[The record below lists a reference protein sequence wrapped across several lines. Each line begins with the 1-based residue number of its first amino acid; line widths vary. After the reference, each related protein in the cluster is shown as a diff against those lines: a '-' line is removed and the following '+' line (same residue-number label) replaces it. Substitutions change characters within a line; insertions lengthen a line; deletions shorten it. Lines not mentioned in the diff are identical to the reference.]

1 LINNYFILKAQVDY
15 LKNLSSSYLI
25 KNVFSTEKNL
35 IVFHL
40 LTDNGKEVYLT
51 LILEKNLECL
61 FVEDDKSIPAKNI
74 LYLFDNVLNTSITD
88 IRIEDKNRI
97 VTLELSDSCSIVFF
111 AFPKYSNLFVCKD
124 RVIVDCYS
132 DKATFLNTQ
141 IDALLPKRNADATPV
156 ESTDISSYLKNHY
169 SYIGK
174 QYREDIIQ
182 RFGNDESV
190 IYESD
195 ITDYV
200 NTILT
205 PKEFIIY
212 NNEETIVPSLTPLLA
227 YENYSREN
235 HKYINELI
243 THFYRRFKFYSSRK
257 EIKSSLTDSVDAK
270 IKRTKSRI
278 SNLQTAITEAGNS
291 DKFKKYGDILFS
303 NIHNIEKG
311 LSVYEHTA
319 EETGEKE
326 KIKLNPLISISN
338 NATNYYNKYKGM
350 KNSVAE
356 LEKKVKVLGKE
367 LIELEKQ
374 RESLIEE
381 NNFKNLKKM
390 SKAEEKEMETEKL
403 PFRIFKIDEKFEVW
417 VGKDSASNDLLTMKY
432 ASQYDLWFHVRGS
445 SGSHTILKFLD
456 KNLTPEKSLILQAAA
471 IAAYYSKARNGK
483 HVPVAYC
490 ERKYVKKRKGF
501 NQGAVVMEKEK
512 VIFVDPNVPES

>member
-1 LINNYFILKAQVDY
+1 MINNYFILKAQVDY

-35 IVFHL
+35 IAFHL
-40 LTDNGKEVYLT
+40 LTDRGKEVYLT

-74 LYLFDNVLNTSITD
+74 LYLFDNVLNISIVN

-97 VTLELSDSCSIVFF
+97 VTLGLSDSSSIVFF
-111 AFPKYSNLFVCKD
+111 AFPKYSNLFVAKD
-124 RVIVDCYS
+124 DIITDCYS
-132 DKATFLNTQ
+132 DKAIYLNTA
-141 IDALLPKRNADATPV
+141 IDELLPNRNAEAPLD
-156 ESTDISSYLKNHY
+156 STDIASYLKNNY

-182 RFGNDESV
+182 RFENDDVVEYKTE
-190 IYESD
+190 IK
-195 ITDYV
+195 DYINALV
-200 NTILT
+200 T
-205 PKEFIIY
+205 PKEFILF
-212 NNEETIVPSLTPLLA
+212 NNDETIVPSLTPLLA
-227 YENYSREN
+227 YENYTREN
-235 HKYINELI
+235 YKDINELI
-243 THFYRRFKFYSSRK
+243 TNFYRRYKFYSSRK
-257 EIKSSLTDSVDAK
+257 EIKNSLTDSVDAK
-270 IKRTKSRI
+270 IKKTKSRI
-278 SNLQTAITEAGNS
+278 SNLQTAIAEAGNS
-291 DKFKKYGDILFS
+291 DKFKKYGDILFG

-311 LSVYEHTA
+311 LSVYEHKD

-326 KIKLNPLISISN
+326 KIKLNPLISVSN

-356 LEKKVKVLGKE
+356 LEKKVKVLNKE
-367 LIELEKQ
+367 LTELEKQ
-374 RESLIEE
+374 REVLIAE

-390 SKAEEKEMETEKL
+390 SKTEEKEMETEKL